1 MDEIFNK
8 LSIEEQNEF
17 QSLIDDFDLIA
28 IDEEQIIK
36 CDDADLFGCLK
47 L

>member
-1 MDEIFNK
+1 MNDLFSK
-8 LSIEEQNEF
+8 LSIEEENEF

-36 CDDADLFGCLK
+36 CNDADLFGCLK